1 MNNFFSKLQKLGK
14 AFMLPIA
21 VLPVA
26 SLFLRLGAGDLLD
39 NAFILSIGKA
49 IFDNLPMIFAIGIA
63 IGLAKDNHGA
73 AGLAG
78 AISYYVLT
86 FGLNALIGETNMG
99 ALAGIISG
107 ILAGNCYNRF
117 RSTKLPPWL
126 GFFGGKRFV
135 PIVCSFFSMFI
146 ALAFSIIWPPI
157 QEAINQT
164 GSWIVGSGTA
174 GAFVYGTLNRLLIP
188 TGLHHIINNLVWV
201 LFGEYQGVTGDIQR
215 FFAGDPQAGMFMTGF
230 FPVMMF
236 GLPAAA
242 LAMYTT
248 AKKANKKAIAGALF
262 SVAFTAFLTGI
273 TEPLEFLFMFLAPVL
288 YIGHA
293 LLTGISMAVT
303 YVLGMRLGF
312 GFSAGLFDYVLNFNI
327 ATKPLMLILVGAV
340 FFVIYYF
347 FFVFIIRKFDLP
359 TPGRL
364 EETGNDAGK
373 EIVKEKGM
381 AGLAAEYVIAL
392 GGADNILELDAC
404 ITRLRLSVVDASII
418 QDEALTKLGA
428 SGVIRLTKKNMQVV
442 VGTRAELIADEMKR
456 IIK

>member
-1 MNNFFSKLQKLGK
+1 MNNLFTKLQKLGK

-26 SLFLRLGAGDLLD
+26 SLFLRLGAPDLLD
-39 NAFILSIGKA
+39 IPFIFSIGEA
-49 IFDNLPMIFAIGIA
+49 IFSNLPMIFAIGIA
-63 IGLAKDNHGA
+63 IGLAKNNHGA

-86 FGLNALIGETNMG
+86 FGLDSLIGEKTDMG

-117 RSTKLPPWL
+117 HGTKLPAWL

-135 PIVCSFFSMFI
+135 PIVSSFISMLVALVFSF
-146 ALAFSIIWPPI
+146 IWPPV
-157 QEAINQT
+157 QEVISNT
-164 GSWIVGSGTA
+164 GEWIVNSGET

-188 TGLHHIINNLVWV
+188 TGLHHILNNLVWFV
-201 LFGEYQGVTGDIQR
+201 FGDFQGATGDLSR
-215 FFAGDPQAGMFMTGF
+215 FFAGDPNAGLFMTGF
-230 FPVMMF
+230 FPIMMF

-248 AKKANKKAIAGALF
+248 AKQVNKKAISGALF

-293 LLTGISMAVT
+293 LLTGIAMVVCAM
-303 YVLGMRLGF
+303 LGMKLGF
-312 GFSAGLFDYVLNFNI
+312 GFSAGFLDYFLNFNI
-327 ATKPLMLILVGAV
+327 ATNPLLLIVVGGIT
-340 FFVIYYF
+340 FVIYYF
-347 FFVFIIRKFDLP
+347 FFVFIIKKFNLP

-364 EETGNDAGK
+364 DEVGNDAGSSIIK
-373 EIVKEKGM
+373 QRGL
-381 AGLAAEYVIAL
+381 AGLAAEYIVAL
-392 GGADNILELDAC
+392 GGSDNIVEIDAC
-404 ITRLRLSVVDASII
+404 ITRLRLTIKDASII
-418 QDEALTKLGA
+418 HDEDLKNLGA
-428 SGVIRLTKKNMQVV
+428 SGVIRPTKKNMQIV
-442 VGTRAELIADEMKR
+442 VGTQAELIVDEMKR
-456 IIK
+456 II

>member
-1 MNNFFSKLQKLGK
+1 MNNLFSKLQKLGK

-26 SLFLRLGAGDLLD
+26 SLFLRLGAPDLL
-39 NAFILSIGKA
+39 NIPFIFSIGEA
-49 IFDNLPMIFAIGIA
+49 IFSNLPMIFAIGIA
-63 IGLAKDNHGA
+63 IGLAKNNHGA

-86 FGLNALIGETNMG
+86 FGLDSLIGEKTDMG

-117 RSTKLPPWL
+117 HNIKLPTWL

-135 PIVCSFFSMFI
+135 PIISSFISMLL
-146 ALAFSIIWPPI
+146 ALAFSFIWPPI
-157 QEAINQT
+157 QNVISNT
-164 GSWIVGSGTA
+164 GEWIVSSGET

-188 TGLHHIINNLVWV
+188 TGLHHILNNLVWFV
-201 LFGEYQGVTGDIQR
+201 FGEFQGATGDLSR
-215 FFAGDPQAGMFMTGF
+215 FFVGDPNAGLFMTGF
-230 FPVMMF
+230 FPIMMF

-248 AKKANKKAIAGALF
+248 AKHVNKKAISGALF

-293 LLTGISMAVT
+293 LLTGVAMVVCSM
-303 YVLGMRLGF
+303 LGMKLGF
-312 GFSAGLFDYVLNFNI
+312 GFSAGLLDYALNFNI
-327 ATKPLMLILVGAV
+327 ATNPLLLIVVGGIT
-340 FFVIYYF
+340 FGIYYF
-347 FFVFIIRKFDLP
+347 FFVFIIKKFDLP

-364 EETGNDAGK
+364 EEVGNDAGK
-373 EIVKEKGM
+373 SILKEKR
-381 AGLAAEYVIAL
+381 LIRSCSR
-392 GGADNILELDAC
+392 IC
-404 ITRLRLSVVDASII
+404 PCSRWTR
-418 QDEALTKLGA
+418 
-428 SGVIRLTKKNMQVV
+428 
-442 VGTRAELIADEMKR
+442 
-456 IIK
+456 